1 MIIEVDNREYEIIK
15 DYKDAF
21 DKETFIN
28 SYTDYYYDYDYI
40 VGDIAYNHLRLKGF
54 YDEKNKK
61 VKKINNFKN
70 LDHYIKQN
78 CAVDCKYFILKK
90 INSKDEN
97 KTKKM

>member
-1 MIIEVDNREYEIIK
+1 MRIEVENREYELIK

-40 VGDIAYNHLRLKGF
+40 VGDIAYSHLRLKGF

-61 VKKINNFKN
+61 VKKINNFKD
-70 LDHYIKQN
+70 LDNYLKQN

-90 INSKDEN
+90 ISDNNNQKN
-97 KTKKM
+97 VKK